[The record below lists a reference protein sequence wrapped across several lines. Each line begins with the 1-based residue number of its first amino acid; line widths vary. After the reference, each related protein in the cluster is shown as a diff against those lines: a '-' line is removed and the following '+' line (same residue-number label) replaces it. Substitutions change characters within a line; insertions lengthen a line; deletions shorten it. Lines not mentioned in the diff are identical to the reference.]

1 MPNEIILGQS
11 RKIRHT
17 LCLVES
23 LLLSPYKNVSN
34 YLARFFAKNLLFL
47 FLKII
52 MTFAILCAGAM
63 EMLAYNLCFHTSLP
77 NLHSR
82 ISYIYYQAWLY
93 VWEGKTFSVWLS
105 LALFNYFQ
113 IIFSKRFANSLQP

>member
-1 MPNEIILGQS
+1 
-11 RKIRHT
+11 
-17 LCLVES
+17 
-23 LLLSPYKNVSN
+23 
-34 YLARFFAKNLLFL
+34 
-47 FLKII
+47 

-63 EMLAYNLCFHTSLP
+63 EMLAYNICFHTSLP

-105 LALFNYFQ
+105 LALFNYIFKLYFPNVLLTACNLSPAEFVNRIHKCSFLKQ
-113 IIFSKRFANSLQP
+113 PSNQHAFYIILV